1 MDGAPLRLKRR
12 RDFLLLARTG
22 RKWAAPGLVLQA
34 KQRDEKLDTVPGMDA
49 DSMRIGFTVSRKVGN
64 AVVRNRARRR
74 LKAAAETI
82 FPAHGKPG
90 FDYVVIGRA
99 TTPKRPWPALQDD
112 MIAALK
118 KVDGWR
124 EEEER
129 KEG

>member
-12 RDFLLLARTG
+12 RDFLRLARSG

-34 KQRDEKLDTVPGMDA
+34 QSRPEGLETTQGTDTV
-49 DSMRIGFTVSRKVGN
+49 SMRIGFTVSRKVGN

-74 LKAAAETI
+74 LKAAAENI

-99 TTPKRPWPALQDD
+99 ATPVRPWAALQDD
-112 MIAALK
+112 MVAALK
-118 KVDGWR
+118 KVGGWR
-124 EEEER
+124 EGEEQDR
-129 KEG
+129 Q

>member
-12 RDFLLLARTG
+12 RDFLHLARTG

-34 KQRDEKLDTVPGMDA
+34 KQRTEGPDSVPGMDA
-49 DSMRIGFTVSRKVGN
+49 DAMRIGFTVSRKVGN

-74 LKAAAETI
+74 LKAAAEKI

-124 EEEER
+124 EDGER